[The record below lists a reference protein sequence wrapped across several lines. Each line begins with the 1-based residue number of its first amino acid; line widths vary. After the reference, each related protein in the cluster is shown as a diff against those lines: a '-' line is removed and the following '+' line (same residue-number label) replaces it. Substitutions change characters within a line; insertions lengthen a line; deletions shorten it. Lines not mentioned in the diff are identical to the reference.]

1 MDFPKL
7 THLLP
12 GTYGSYWYVAVKD
25 GLRAHISTRV
35 NINFKEH
42 KLYGRAKFPIEY
54 TDQNRVDT
62 IQALQLKSKSGK
74 DRAKIKFKL
83 TIPANPNFD
92 SSTHASNLLAMKSQS
107 FSTYSVAQSATPTP
121 QKSPKV
127 SSLFKRNRG
136 SIRSNQSSGG
146 DYSGSR
152 QSLDSAGFETQGG
165 ARESSSRNSNLQ
177 ECNNIFFYIQEP

>member
-1 MDFPKL
+1 MTQPN
-7 THLLP
+7 
-12 GTYGSYWYVAVKD
+12 WY
-25 GLRAHISTRV
+25 
-35 NINFKEH
+35 FKEH
-42 KLYGRAKFPIEY
+42 KLYGRAKYPIEY

-83 TIPANPNFD
+83 TVPANPNFD

-107 FSTYSVAQSATPTP
+107 FSTYSVAQTATPTP
-121 QKSPKV
+121 KESPKV
-127 SSLFKRNRG
+127 SNLFKRNRG

-152 QSLDSAGFETQGG
+152 QSLDSAGFETHGGGGG
-165 ARESSSRNSNLQ
+165 ARDSSSRNNLQ
-177 ECNNIFFYIQEP
+177 ERNNFHFYSRTIKIC

>member
-1 MDFPKL
+1 M
-7 THLLP
+7 
-12 GTYGSYWYVAVKD
+12 
-25 GLRAHISTRV
+25 
-35 NINFKEH
+35 
-42 KLYGRAKFPIEY
+42 
-54 TDQNRVDT
+54 
-62 IQALQLKSKSGK
+62 KSKSGK

-177 ECNNIFFYIQEP
+177 ECNNIFLHQRTIKNTIILYLNYLLILEQFDINAAKINPSVFYGCWDWKTQAKGFNRSVLSG